1 MADVVNSNT
10 AVGQFPDFP
19 AVPVNGG
26 QFIQYDIFGN
36 IFEITT
42 KYRPP
47 IIPVGRGAYG
57 IVCSAMNSETNEM
70 VAIKKIANAFDNYMD
85 AKRTLREI
93 KLLRHLDH
101 ENVIAIKDVVPPAL
115 RREFSDVY
123 IVFEF
128 MDTDLH
134 QIIRSNQGL
143 SEEHCQYFLYQIL
156 RGLKYIHSANVIHR
170 DLKPSNLL
178 LNANC
183 DLKIID
189 FGLAR
194 PTSENEFMTEYV
206 VTRWYRAPEL
216 LLNSSEYT
224 AAIDVWSVGCIFMEL
239 MNRKPL
245 FAGKDQVHQMRLVT
259 ELLGTPSE
267 SDLGFVK
274 SEDARRYIHQL
285 PRHPRQQLANVF
297 PHVHPLAI
305 DLIDK
310 MLTFDPAKRITVE
323 EALAHPYLARLH
335 DTADEPVC
343 LEPFSFDFEQATGEE
358 QIKDMIYQE
367 AISFNPEYA

>member
-1 MADVVNSNT
+1 MAGVNPPGGYFHNFPVVPT
-10 AVGQFPDFP
+10 HGD
-19 AVPVNGG
+19 
-26 QFIQYDIFGN
+26 QFIQYNIFGTL
-36 IFEITT
+36 FEITS
-42 KYRPP
+42 KYHLP
-47 IIPVGRGAYG
+47 IMPIGRGAYG
-57 IVCSAMNSETNEM
+57 IVCSVLNSDTNEM
-70 VAIKKIANAFDNYMD
+70 VAMKKIANAFDNYMD

-101 ENVIAIKDVVPPAL
+101 ENVIGIRDVVPPPL

-123 IVFEF
+123 IAMEL

-156 RGLKYIHSANVIHR
+156 RGLKYIHSANIIHR

-178 LNANC
+178 VNANC
-183 DLKIID
+183 DLKICD

-239 MNRKPL
+239 MNKKPL
-245 FAGKDQVHQMRLVT
+245 FQGKDHVHQMRLLL
-259 ELLGTPSE
+259 ELLGTPTD
-267 SDLGFVK
+267 SDLEFVRN
-274 SEDARRYIHQL
+274 EDAKRYIRQL
-285 PRHPRQQLANVF
+285 PRHARQQLTEVF

-305 DLIDK
+305 DLVDK
-310 MLTFDPAKRITVE
+310 MLTFDPTKRITVE
-323 EALAHPYLARLH
+323 EALAHPYLERLH
-335 DTADEPVC
+335 DVADEPVC
-343 LEPFSFDFEQATGEE
+343 PMPFSFEFEQVFGEE
-358 QIKDMIYQE
+358 QMKDMIYQE
-367 AISFNPEYA
+367 ALALNPEYA